1 MNSPPSRRR
10 HDVFILRPAV
20 DLDAIDD
27 LARLALQVK
36 RSEKRL
42 TVLAAPQ
49 ELVRLI
55 EAVGL
60 ADVVGVDPALRSSPP
75 PSSEVGREAEPL
87 EE

>member
-1 MNSPPSRRR
+1 MNSHCSRRR
-10 HDVFILRPAV
+10 HDVFILRPVV
-20 DLDAIDD
+20 DLDTIDD

-36 RSEKRL
+36 RWEKRL

-60 ADVVGVDPALRSSPP
+60 ADVVGVDPTLRSPT
-75 PSSEVGREAEPL
+75 SEVGREAEPS

>member
-1 MNSPPSRRR
+1 MNSRSSRRR
-10 HDVFILRPAV
+10 HGVFILRAAV
-20 DLDAIDD
+20 DLDTIDD

-60 ADVVGVDPALRSSPP
+60 ADVVGVDPSLRSAPSV
-75 PSSEVGREAEPL
+75 SSEVGREAEPS
-87 EE
+87 EQ